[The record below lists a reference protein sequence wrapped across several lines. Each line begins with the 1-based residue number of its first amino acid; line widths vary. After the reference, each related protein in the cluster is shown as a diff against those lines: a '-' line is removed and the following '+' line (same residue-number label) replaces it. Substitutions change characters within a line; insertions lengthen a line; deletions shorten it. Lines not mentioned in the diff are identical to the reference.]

1 MPGRMRMVIHNGNPS
16 TSQILNMEKASALL
30 QKSAKAKAPRALNSS
45 MINRIHNLKPGCGGC
60 GK

>member
-16 TSQILNMEKASALL
+16 TSQILNMEKATAII
-30 QKSAKAKAPRALNSS
+30 QKSTKAKAPRALNGP
-45 MINRIHNLKPGCGGC
+45 MITRIHNIKPGCGGC

>member
-16 TSQILNMEKASALL
+16 TSQILNMEKATAII
-30 QKSAKAKAPRALNSS
+30 QKSAKAKAPRALNGP
-45 MINRIHNLKPGCGGC
+45 MITRIHNIKPGCGGC